1 MNSVYF
7 KNFLGNAP
15 DYYKTTIILFLLIN
29 PIAFYVNPYFAG
41 WLLVGEF
48 IFTLAM
54 SLKCYPLLPGGLLA
68 IQAVAMGM
76 TTPDHVF
83 KELSINFPVIALL
96 IFMVAGIF
104 FMQDFLIFIFRK
116 IFIKIKSKVLLSA
129 CFLTSSAILSAF
141 LDALTVM
148 AVIITV
154 SYSFYN
160 MYHDLRSRNDNTKED
175 FDENELEEFRGF
187 LRNILIHAGIGT
199 ALGGIST
206 MVGEP
211 QNLII
216 ASKADWNFV
225 EFATQMLPVSLP
237 TFFAGLLVCLSL
249 EKFKVKLFDFGYQLP
264 ENIYQLLKEQDQKA
278 TESRTQ
284 NEVAKLK
291 MQAVA
296 GLILVVSLSFHI
308 AEVGLIGLMIII
320 LLTSMNGVNEEHA
333 IGKAFQEAL
342 PFTALLT
349 VFFTV
354 IAVIIDL
361 NLFKPVMD
369 MAMLYEG
376 KDQQSFFFI
385 VNGLLSAMSDNVF
398 VGSIYINEVRNL
410 LDSGSITREQ
420 FDLLAIS
427 VNAGTNLP
435 SIATPN
441 GQAAFLFLLTSKV
454 APLVRLSYGKM
465 LLMAF
470 PYTVII
476 SIVSYSSMLY
486 LT

>member
-15 DYYKTTIILFLLIN
+15 EYYKSIIIFFLLIN
-29 PIAFYVNPYFAG
+29 PVAFYINPYFAG

-48 IFTLAM
+48 IFTLTM

-68 IQAVAMGM
+68 IQAIAMGM
-76 TTPDHVF
+76 TSPEHVF
-83 KELSINFPVIALL
+83 KELSANFPVIALL
-96 IFMVAGIF
+96 MFMVAGIF

-116 IFIKIKSKVLLSA
+116 IFIKIKSKVMLSVS
-129 CFLTSSAILSAF
+129 FLTVSAILSAF
-141 LDALTVM
+141 LDALTVI

-160 MYHDLRSRNDNTKED
+160 MYHDLRSKNETTKED
-175 FDENELEEFRGF
+175 FEENELEEFRGF
-187 LRNILIHAGIGT
+187 LRNILMHSGIGT
-199 ALGGIST
+199 ALGGVST

-216 ASKADWNFV
+216 ASKADWSFI
-225 EFATQMLPVSLP
+225 EFATNMLPISLP
-237 TFFAGLLVCLSL
+237 TFLSGLLVCICL
-249 EKFKVKLFDFGYQLP
+249 EKFKVKIFDFGYQLP
-264 ENIYQLLKEQDQKA
+264 ENIYKLLEEQERKA
-278 TESRTQ
+278 TESRTGS
-284 NEVAKLK
+284 EVAKLK
-291 MQAVA
+291 IQAVA
-296 GLILVVSLSFHI
+296 GLLLILSLSFHI

-320 LLTSMNGVNEEHA
+320 LLTSMNGINEEHA
-333 IGKAFQEAL
+333 IGKSFQEAL

-349 VFFTV
+349 VFFTI

-361 NLFKPVMD
+361 NLFKPIID
-369 MAMLYEG
+369 MAMHYEG
-376 KDQQSFFFI
+376 KEQQSFFFI
-385 VNGLLSAMSDNVF
+385 ANGLLSAMSDNVF
-398 VGSIYINEVRNL
+398 VGSIYINEVKTL
-410 LDSGSITREQ
+410 LDTGAITREQ

-454 APLVRLSYGKM
+454 APVVRLSYSKM
-465 LLMAF
+465 LLMAL
-470 PYTVII
+470 PYTVVV
-476 SIVSYSSMLY
+476 STVSYFSMIN